1 MGFKMWFG
9 IISLFP
15 DMFDILNIGITGR
28 AQQNQLLQ
36 ITCWNPRDFATDKH
50 RSIDDKPYGGG
61 SGMLMMAEPLH
72 TAIFEAKKA
81 APTHHTPVIYLS
93 PQGRRFDQAAA
104 TELVTQ
110 QSAIL
115 VAGRYEGID
124 ERIIEQ
130 TIDEEWSI
138 GDYILTGGELAAMVI
153 IDTVSR
159 LIPGTIGNEDSVLQ
173 ESLTTGLLKYPQ
185 YTRPE
190 QFLSTN
196 VPDILLSGH
205 HQQIAQ
211 WRLKQSLGKTW
222 LKRPDLLAKKQ
233 LSEEEASLLTEF
245 IEEFLQ
251 NTSRKS
257 S

>member
-1 MGFKMWFG
+1 
-9 IISLFP
+9 
-15 DMFDILNIGITGR
+15 
-28 AQQNQLLQ
+28 
-36 ITCWNPRDFATDKH
+36 
-50 RSIDDKPYGGG
+50 
-61 SGMLMMAEPLH
+61 
-72 TAIFEAKKA
+72 
-81 APTHHTPVIYLS
+81 
-93 PQGRRFDQAAA
+93 
-104 TELVTQ
+104 
-110 QSAIL
+110 
-115 VAGRYEGID
+115 
-124 ERIIEQ
+124 
-130 TIDEEWSI
+130 
-138 GDYILTGGELAAMVI
+138 MVI